1 MPHLEKYVFV
11 FNSVDD
17 VTNIV
22 SSTSFGEPQYYNSS
36 LIRSLFG
43 LDLEGD
49 RIFFGGEREDPHMLL
64 RIMSLFQ
71 LPLKFLQVFS

>member
-36 LIRSLFG
+36 LICPLFG
-43 LDLEGD
+43 LGLEGD

-64 RIMSLFQ
+64 SIMSLFQ